1 MDTPPI
7 RLRLDDERRAA
18 ISHDLATL
26 FEAHFDEPLSDF
38 RATQLIDFFLRHLG
52 PAVYNQAIA
61 DARGYML
68 ERLDDLDIEYH
79 EPEPRP

>member
-1 MDTPPI
+1 MPETPI

-18 ISHDLATL
+18 IAHELGTL
-26 FEAHFDEPLSDF
+26 FERKFDEPLSDF
-38 RATQLIDFFLRHLG
+38 RAQELIEFFLRHLG

-68 ERLDDLDIEYH
+68 ERLDDLDVEYY
-79 EPEPRP
+79 EPGP

>member
-1 MDTPPI
+1 MNPEPI
-7 RLRLDDERRAA
+7 RLRLDAERRAA
-18 ISHDLATL
+18 ISHDLAAL
-26 FEAHFDEPLSDF
+26 FEKRFDEPLSDF
-38 RATQLIDFFLRHLG
+38 RATELVDFFLRHLG

-79 EPEPRP
+79 EPHP

>member
-1 MDTPPI
+1 MDQPPI

-18 ISHDLATL
+18 LAHELATL
-26 FEAHFDEPLSDF
+26 FETRFDEPLSDS
-38 RATQLIDFFLRHLG
+38 RATELIDFFLRHLG

-68 ERLDDLDIEYH
+68 ERLDDLDVEYF
-79 EPEPRP
+79 EPGP